1 MNINKELNYAASY
14 MPPLPRHP
22 QRKPQT
28 KPKQLPKQLPKQDL
42 LEQVTAL
49 ANSIDQRLCT
59 IDTLLT

>member
-1 MNINKELNYAASY
+1 MNINKELKYAASY

-22 QRKPQT
+22 QRKPQI
-28 KPKQLPKQLPKQDL
+28 QQKQLPKQDL

-49 ANSIDQRLCT
+49 ASSIDQRLCT

>member
-1 MNINKELNYAASY
+1 MNINKELKYAASY

-28 KPKQLPKQLPKQDL
+28 KPKQLPKQDL

>member
-22 QRKPQT
+22 QRIPQT
-28 KPKQLPKQLPKQDL
+28 KPKQLPKQDL

>member
-1 MNINKELNYAASY
+1 MNINKELKYAASY

-22 QRKPQT
+22 KPQT
-28 KPKQLPKQLPKQDL
+28 QPKQGL

>member
-28 KPKQLPKQLPKQDL
+28 QPKQQPKQGL

>member
-28 KPKQLPKQLPKQDL
+28 QPKLQPKQDL
-42 LEQVTAL
+42 LYEVTAL
-49 ANSIDQRLCT
+49 ANSIKSRLYK
-59 IDTLLT
+59 IDSLLG

>member
-1 MNINKELNYAASY
+1 MNINKELKYAAAF

-28 KPKQLPKQLPKQDL
+28 QQKQLPKQDL

-59 IDTLLT
+59 IDTLLA